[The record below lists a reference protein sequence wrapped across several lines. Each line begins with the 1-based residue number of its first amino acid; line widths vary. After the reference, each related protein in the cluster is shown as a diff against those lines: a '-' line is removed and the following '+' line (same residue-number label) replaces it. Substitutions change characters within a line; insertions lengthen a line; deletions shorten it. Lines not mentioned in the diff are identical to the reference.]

1 MDEKRISEQES
12 LELIA
17 SMIRNTKKRME
28 LGSGNILLAWGYI
41 VTIVAL
47 TVGTGF
53 YLTSNINWYWA
64 WFIIPIIGYPIHL
77 ILACKK
83 KHALVKTSIDSF
95 VSNIWTVIGIYFIVI
110 MLICFIIG
118 LYGLN
123 AWGVMY
129 LLTLPCCGFGTMA
142 TGIILKE
149 KSLLIGGLF
158 SMIVGGLFMICYICQ
173 INIFGYDIFII
184 ALCFALMMVV
194 PGHVLNSKAKTRC

>member
-1 MDEKRISEQES
+1 MPPNRTNQPNQLKHKAINPQKA
-12 LELIA
+12 LP
-17 SMIRNTKKRME
+17 
-28 LGSGNILLAWGYI
+28 YI
-41 VTIVAL
+41 
-47 TVGTGF
+47 
-53 YLTSNINWYWA
+53 
-64 WFIIPIIGYPIHL
+64 IH
-77 ILACKK
+77 
-83 KHALVKTSIDSF
+83 F
-95 VSNIWTVIGIYFIVI
+95 VLCPV
-110 MLICFIIG
+110 ICFIIG

-173 INIFGYDIFII
+173 INILGYDIFIF